1 MSRSNA
7 PIRPALSAR
16 LRRSR
21 SLRSCLL
28 GMAALGDVRHDA
40 DQSMRLAVRRAR
52 RDESAARQ
60 PDDRAVGPHDPVL
73 GGKRIDLVG
82 QRMEAP
88 RQMAIVR
95 MHRGLVLIGVA
106 ADLAAPAGQID
117 PEQRH
122 ALVRPGPRAGAQVGF
137 PRAHAAGGQRRPV
150 ARLALAQRLLGAP
163 GGGDVE
169 EGRDRLERPAV
180 DREHGQPPPRS
191 SARCRRHRAA
201 AKRSVAVDPCCPSFE
216 QGRFDA
222 AAVRLR
228 RCESARRRPAREGPM
243 REPESIAKPTTR
255 SKLSLA

>member
-21 SLRSCLL
+21 SLRSCLF
-28 GMAALGDVRHDA
+28 GMAALGHVRHDA
-40 DQSMRLAVRRAR
+40 DQAMRLAVRRAR
-52 RDESAARQ
+52 RDESASRQ

-106 ADLAAPAGQID
+106 ADLAAPTGQID

-122 ALVRPGPRAGAQVGF
+122 ALMGPGPRSGAQVGF

-150 ARLALAQRLLGAP
+150 ARLALAQRFLGTP
-163 GGGDVE
+163 GRRRRRGGSRSPCS
-169 EGRDRLERPAV
+169 GRPSTARTETTASIERGTPSS
-180 DREHGQPPPRS
+180 PRS
-191 SARCRRHRAA
+191 
-201 AKRSVAVDPCCPSFE
+201 AKRSVAVDPCCRASS
-216 QGRFDA
+216 RA
-222 AAVRLR
+222 ASTRLR
-228 RCESARRRPAREGPM
+228 SDSSMRFSAASAVPRRSES
-243 REPESIAKPTTR
+243 
-255 SKLSLA
+255 